1 MKKLIINIL
10 AVEMELVHGG
20 LFIFYMCKESQQANQ
35 TNHQPQKSNFASG
48 ESSGESLLEVK
59 LEKQS
64 LVI

>member
-1 MKKLIINIL
+1 
-10 AVEMELVHGG
+10 MELVHGG
-20 LFIFYMCKESQQANQ
+20 LFIFYTCEESQKTNE